1 MKRANKL
8 LSLRKL
14 KSCVMGNIIRVY
26 CENTASHIDVEMG
39 TSLLSLLQDLEISAP
54 YPLLAA
60 YVNNRL
66 KELNYRIYTPISIH
80 FIDITHFEGHRVYQ
94 RTVTFLLQRAMKELY
109 PDNPFHVRHSLGSG
123 VYCEAVGKQSFSYAE
138 CQALEEAVKRVA
150 AEDITIQRKKEPSA
164 EIIEKFEA
172 AGYPDKATLL
182 RSRPRLYSN
191 VYYMGQTVGYFF
203 GPLAPSSGYV
213 NSFSICPYSEGFVV
227 TLPDRTDPT
236 KVGRVPNAEK
246 MGGLFHQFHEW
257 MDIVGVPTVGE
268 LNSRILQGD
277 TSELIKI
284 AEAVHGRQF
293 SNIADKIYNA
303 HRERG
308 VKVVLISGP
317 SSSGKT
323 TSAKRIGIQLRV
335 LGLHPVLISLDD
347 YFVNREDTPKD
358 ENGDY
363 DYEALE
369 ALDLARLND
378 DLARLIAGESVEIP
392 RYDFIT
398 GTRQWHEHPLQ
409 LTERSVL
416 IMEGIHGLNPKLTPA
431 IPDDRKFKIYLSCFT
446 SVAMDNITRIHT
458 TDNRLLRR
466 ITRDYRTRGN
476 NAYDTIA
483 RWQSVRR
490 GEDKHIFPYQENADV
505 MVNTSLFYELGVIRP
520 IVEPILR
527 EIPDTVPEFGEA
539 DRLLRFLDNFVP
551 IKQDEIPLDSV
562 LREFVGGSTF
572 TY

>member
-1 MKRANKL
+1 M
-8 LSLRKL
+8 S
-14 KSCVMGNIIRVY
+14 NIIRVY

-39 TSLLSLLQDLEISAP
+39 TSLLSLLNNLDITNP
-54 YPLLAA
+54 YPMLAA

-109 PDNPFHVRHSLGSG
+109 PDNQFHVRHSLGSG
-123 VYCEAVGKQSFSYAE
+123 VYCEAMGKQSFSYAE

-213 NSFSICPYSEGFVV
+213 TLFSICPYSEGFVV
-227 TLPDRTDPT
+227 TLPDRAEPT

-293 SNIADKIYNA
+293 SNIADKIYKAN
-303 HRERG
+303 RERG

-378 DLARLIAGESVEIP
+378 DLSRLIEGQSVEIP

-431 IPDDRKFKIYLSCFT
+431 IPDDKKFKIYLSCFT

-539 DRLLRFLDNFVP
+539 DRLLHFLDNFVP
-551 IKQDEIPLDSV
+551 IKPDEIPLDSV

-572 TY
+572 EY

>member
-1 MKRANKL
+1 MN
-8 LSLRKL
+8 
-14 KSCVMGNIIRVY
+14 NTIRVY
-26 CENTASHIDVEMG
+26 CENTASHIEVEMG
-39 TSLLSLLQDLEISAP
+39 TSLRSLLNNLDITNS
-54 YPLLAA
+54 YPMLAA

-66 KELNYRIYTPISIH
+66 KELNYRVYTPISIR

-94 RTVTFLLQRAMKELY
+94 RTVTFLLQRAMRELF
-109 PDNPFHVRHSLGSG
+109 PQHPFHIRHSLGSG

-138 CQALEEAVKRVA
+138 CQQLEEAVRGIA
-150 AEDITIQRKKEPSA
+150 AEDISIQRKKEPSA
-164 EIIEKFEA
+164 DIIAKFEQ

-191 VYYMGQTVGYFF
+191 VYYMGQTIGYFF

-213 NSFSICPYSEGFVV
+213 DRFSICPYSEGFVV
-227 TLPDRTDPT
+227 TMPDRSDPA
-236 KVGRVPNAEK
+236 KIGRVPNAEK

-257 MDIVGVPTVGE
+257 MDVVGVPTVGE

-284 AEAVHGRQF
+284 AEAVHSRQF
-293 SNIADKIYNA
+293 SNIADKIFEA
-303 HRERG
+303 HRDRD

-378 DLARLIAGESVEIP
+378 DLSRLIDGQSVEIP

-416 IMEGIHGLNPKLTPA
+416 IMEGIHGLNPRLTPA
-431 IPDDRKFKIYLSCFT
+431 IPDDKKFKIYLSCFT

-527 EIPDTVPEFGEA
+527 EISDTVPEFGEA
-539 DRLLRFLDNFVP
+539 DRLLHFLDNFVP
-551 IKQDEIPLDSV
+551 IKPDEIPLDSV

>member
-1 MKRANKL
+1 MDNR
-8 LSLRKL
+8 
-14 KSCVMGNIIRVY
+14 IRVY
-26 CENTASHIDVEMG
+26 CENTASYIDVAMG
-39 TSLLSLLQDLEISAP
+39 TSLLGLLAELELENSEK
-54 YPLLAA
+54 YLAA

-66 KELNYRIYTPISIH
+66 KELNYRVYTPISIR

-94 RTVTFLLQRAMKELY
+94 RTVTFILQAAMAQLY
-109 PDNPFHVRHSLGSG
+109 PDNQFHIRHSLGSG
-123 VYCEAVGKQSFSYAE
+123 VYCEAAGKELFSSEECREIEAAARAIVAE
-138 CQALEEAVKRVA
+138 N
-150 AEDITIQRKKEPSA
+150 ITIQRRKEQTVD
-164 EIIEKFEA
+164 IVEKFKK
-172 AGYPDKATLL
+172 AGYPDKAKLL
-182 RSRPRLYSN
+182 SSRPRLYN
-191 VYYMGQTVGYFF
+191 NIYYMGQSIGYFF
-203 GPLAPSSGYV
+203 GPLAPSSGYADR
-213 NSFSICPYSEGFVV
+213 FDIYPYKEGFVV
-227 TLPDRTDPT
+227 AMPDRVNPA
-236 KVGRVPNAEK
+236 KMGRIPKAEK

-284 AEAVHGRQF
+284 AEAVHSRQF
-293 SNIADKIYNA
+293 SNIADKIYQA
-303 HRERG
+303 HDERG

-335 LGLHPVLISLDD
+335 LGLQPVLISLDD

-369 ALDLARLND
+369 ALDLVRLND
-378 DLARLIAGESVEIP
+378 DLCRLIAGESVEIP

-398 GTRQWHEHPLQ
+398 GTRKWHEHPLQ
-409 LTERSVL
+409 LTERSIL

-431 IPDDRKFKIYLSCFT
+431 LPDDIKFKIYLSCFT

-476 NAYDTIA
+476 NGYDTIA

-505 MVNTSLFYELGVIRP
+505 MVNTSLFYELGVLRP

-527 EIPDTVPEFGEA
+527 EIPDTVPEYGEA
-539 DRLLRFLDNFVP
+539 SRLLHFLDNFVP
-551 IKQDEIPLDSV
+551 VPTDEIPLDSV
-562 LREFVGGSTF
+562 LREFVGGSSF
-572 TY
+572 KY

>member
-1 MKRANKL
+1 M
-8 LSLRKL
+8 S
-14 KSCVMGNIIRVY
+14 NIIRVY

-39 TSLLSLLQDLEISAP
+39 TSLLSLLNNLDITNP
-54 YPLLAA
+54 YPMLAA

-138 CQALEEAVKRVA
+138 CQALEEAVKRAA
-150 AEDITIQRKKEPSA
+150 AEDITIQRKKEPST

-172 AGYPDKATLL
+172 TGYPDKATLL

-191 VYYMGQTVGYFF
+191 VYYMGQTIGYFF

-213 NSFSICPYSEGFVV
+213 TLFSICPYSEGFVV
-227 TLPDRTDPT
+227 TLPDRAEPT

-293 SNIADKIYNA
+293 SNIADKIYKAN
-303 HRERG
+303 RERG

-539 DRLLRFLDNFVP
+539 DRLLNFLDNFVP

>member
-1 MKRANKL
+1 MDNR
-8 LSLRKL
+8 
-14 KSCVMGNIIRVY
+14 IRVY
-26 CENTASHIDVEMG
+26 CENTASYIDVAMG
-39 TSLLSLLQDLEISAP
+39 TSLLGLLAELEIENSEK
-54 YPLLAA
+54 YLAA

-66 KELNYRIYTPISIH
+66 KELNYRVYTPISIR

-94 RTVTFLLQRAMKELY
+94 RTVTFILQAAMAQLY
-109 PDNPFHVRHSLGSG
+109 PDNQFHIRHSLGSG
-123 VYCEAVGKQSFSYAE
+123 VYCEAAGKELFSSEECREIEAAARAIVAE
-138 CQALEEAVKRVA
+138 NS
-150 AEDITIQRKKEPSA
+150 TIQRRKEPTVD
-164 EIIEKFEA
+164 IVEKFEK
-172 AGYPDKATLL
+172 AGYPDKAKLL
-182 RSRPRLYSN
+182 SSRPRLYN
-191 VYYMGQTVGYFF
+191 NIYYMGQSIGYFF
-203 GPLAPSSGYV
+203 GPLAPSSGYADR
-213 NSFSICPYSEGFVV
+213 FDIYPYKEGFVV
-227 TLPDRTDPT
+227 AMPDRVNPA
-236 KVGRVPNAEK
+236 KMGRIPKAEK

-284 AEAVHGRQF
+284 AEAVHSRQF
-293 SNIADKIYNA
+293 SNIADKIYQA
-303 HRERG
+303 HDERG

-335 LGLHPVLISLDD
+335 LGLQPVLISLDD

-369 ALDLARLND
+369 ALDLVRLND
-378 DLARLIAGESVEIP
+378 DLCRLIAGESVEIP

-398 GTRQWHEHPLQ
+398 GTRKWHEHPLQ
-409 LTERSVL
+409 LTERSIL

-431 IPDDRKFKIYLSCFT
+431 LPDDIKFKIYLSCFT

-476 NAYDTIA
+476 NGYDTIA

-505 MVNTSLFYELGVIRP
+505 MVNTSLFYELGVLRP

-527 EIPDTVPEFGEA
+527 EIPDTVPEYGEA
-539 DRLLRFLDNFVP
+539 SRLLHFLDNFVP
-551 IKQDEIPLDSV
+551 VPTDEIPLDSV
-562 LREFVGGSTF
+562 LREFVGGSSF
-572 TY
+572 KY

>member
-1 MKRANKL
+1 MNDMHK
-8 LSLRKL
+8 
-14 KSCVMGNIIRVY
+14 IRVY
-26 CENTASHIDVEMG
+26 CENSASYVDVPMG
-39 TSLLSLLQDLEISAP
+39 TSLLALLDELQITNS

-66 KELNYRIYTPISIH
+66 KELNYRVYTPVSIR

-94 RTVTFLLQRAMKELY
+94 RTVTFLLQRAMAKLF
-109 PDNPFHVRHSLGSG
+109 PDNPFHIRHSLGSG
-123 VYCEAVGKQSFSYAE
+123 VYCEAEGKENFSDKE
-138 CQALEEAVKRVA
+138 CELLKDEVRAIA
-150 AEDITIQRKKEPSA
+150 AQQLSIQRRKEPTA
-164 EIIEKFEA
+164 DIVAKFEA

-191 VYYMGQTVGYFF
+191 IYYMGDSVGYFF
-203 GPLAPSSGYV
+203 GPLAPSSDYV
-213 NSFSICPYSEGFVV
+213 DKFDILPYSEGFVV
-227 TLPDRTDPT
+227 ALPDRTNPAQLS
-236 KVGRVPNAEK
+236 RIPRAEK

-257 MDIVGVPTVGE
+257 MDVVGVPTVGE
-268 LNSRILQGD
+268 LNSHILQGD

-284 AEAVHGRQF
+284 AEAVHSRQF
-293 SNIADKIYNA
+293 SNIADKIYEA
-303 HRERG
+303 HRDRG

-369 ALDLARLND
+369 ALDLVQLND
-378 DLARLIAGESVEIP
+378 HLRRLIEGQSVEIP

-398 GTRQWHEHPLQ
+398 GTRQWHDHPLQ
-409 LTERSVL
+409 LSDSSIL

-431 IPDDRKFKIYLSCFT
+431 LADDMKFKIYLSCFT
-446 SVAMDNITRIHT
+446 SVAMDNLTRIHT

-505 MVNTSLFYELGVIRP
+505 MVNTSLFYELGVLRP

-527 EIPDTVPEFGEA
+527 EIPDTVPEYGEA
-539 DRLLRFLDNFVP
+539 HRLLHFLDNFVP
-551 IKQDEIPLDSV
+551 VSPEEIPLDSV
-562 LREFVGGSTF
+562 LREFVGGSSF
-572 TY
+572 KY

>member
-1 MKRANKL
+1 MDNR
-8 LSLRKL
+8 
-14 KSCVMGNIIRVY
+14 IRVY
-26 CENTASHIDVEMG
+26 CENTASYIDVAMG
-39 TSLLSLLQDLEISAP
+39 TSLLGLLAELEIENSEK
-54 YPLLAA
+54 YLAA

-66 KELNYRIYTPISIH
+66 KELNYRVYTPISIR

-94 RTVTFLLQRAMKELY
+94 RTVTFILQAAMAQLY
-109 PDNPFHVRHSLGSG
+109 PDNQFHIRHSLGSG
-123 VYCEAVGKQSFSYAE
+123 VYCEAACKELFSSEECREIEAAARAIVAE
-138 CQALEEAVKRVA
+138 N
-150 AEDITIQRKKEPSA
+150 ITIQRRKEQTVD
-164 EIIEKFEA
+164 IVEKFEK
-172 AGYPDKATLL
+172 AGYPDKAKLL
-182 RSRPRLYSN
+182 SSRPRLYN
-191 VYYMGQTVGYFF
+191 NIYYMGQNIGYFF
-203 GPLAPSSGYV
+203 GPLAPSSGYADR
-213 NSFSICPYSEGFVV
+213 FDIYPYKEGFVV
-227 TLPDRTDPT
+227 AMPDRVNPA
-236 KVGRVPNAEK
+236 KMGRIPKAEK

-284 AEAVHGRQF
+284 AEAVHSRQF
-293 SNIADKIYNA
+293 SNIADKIYQA
-303 HRERG
+303 HDERG

-335 LGLHPVLISLDD
+335 LGLQPVLISLDD

-369 ALDLARLND
+369 ALDLVRLND
-378 DLARLIAGESVEIP
+378 DLCRLIAGESVEIP

-398 GTRQWHEHPLQ
+398 GTRKWHEHPLQ
-409 LTERSVL
+409 LTERSIL

-431 IPDDRKFKIYLSCFT
+431 LPDYIKFKIYLSCFT

-476 NAYDTIA
+476 NGYDTIA

-505 MVNTSLFYELGVIRP
+505 MVNTSLFYELGVLRP

-527 EIPDTVPEFGEA
+527 EIPDTVPEYGEA
-539 DRLLRFLDNFVP
+539 SRLLHFLDNFVP
-551 IKQDEIPLDSV
+551 VPTDEIPLDSV
-562 LREFVGGSTF
+562 LREFVGGSSF
-572 TY
+572 KY

>member
-1 MKRANKL
+1 M
-8 LSLRKL
+8 S
-14 KSCVMGNIIRVY
+14 NIIRVY

-39 TSLLSLLQDLEISAP
+39 TSLLSLLNNLDITNP
-54 YPLLAA
+54 YPMLAA

-123 VYCEAVGKQSFSYAE
+123 VYCEAVGKQSFSYSE
-138 CQALEEAVKRVA
+138 CQALEEAVKRAA
-150 AEDITIQRKKEPSA
+150 AEDITIQRKKEPSI

-191 VYYMGQTVGYFF
+191 VYYMGQTIGYFF

-213 NSFSICPYSEGFVV
+213 TLFSICPYSEGFVV
-227 TLPDRTDPT
+227 TLPDRAEPT

-293 SNIADKIYNA
+293 SNIADKIYKAN
-303 HRERG
+303 RERG

-378 DLARLIAGESVEIP
+378 DLSRLIAGESVEIP

-539 DRLLRFLDNFVP
+539 DRLLNFLDNFVP

>member
-1 MKRANKL
+1 
-8 LSLRKL
+8 
-14 KSCVMGNIIRVY
+14 
-26 CENTASHIDVEMG
+26 MG
-39 TSLLSLLQDLEISAP
+39 TSLLSLLNNLDITNP
-54 YPLLAA
+54 YPMLAA
-60 YVNNRL
+60 YINNCL
-66 KELNYRIYTPISIH
+66 KELQYRIYTPVSIR
-80 FIDITHFEGHRVYQ
+80 FIDISHFEGHRVYQ

-109 PDNPFHVRHSLGSG
+109 SEQPFHVRHSLGSG
-123 VYCEAVGKQSFSYAE
+123 IYCEAEGKQGFSYAE
-138 CQALEEAVKRVA
+138 CQQIEDAVRKIA
-150 AEDITIQRKKEPSA
+150 AENIEIQRKKEPSA
-164 EIIEKFEA
+164 DIIAKFEA
-172 AGYPDKATLL
+172 EGYADKATLL

-191 VYYMGQTVGYFF
+191 IYYMGQTTGYFF

-213 NSFSICPYSEGFVV
+213 DCFSICPYGEGFVV
-227 TLPDRTDPT
+227 TMPDRSDPA
-236 KVGRVPNAEK
+236 KIGRVPNAEK

-268 LNSRILQGD
+268 LNSRIMQGD

-293 SNIADKIYNA
+293 TNIADKIYAA
-303 HRERG
+303 HRDRG
-308 VKVVLISGP
+308 VKVILISGP

-378 DLARLIAGESVEIP
+378 DLSHLIAGQSVEIP

-398 GTRQWHEHPLQ
+398 GTRQWHEQPLQ
-409 LTERSVL
+409 LTESSVL
-416 IMEGIHGLNPKLTPA
+416 IMEGIHGLNPRLTPA
-431 IPDDRKFKIYLSCFT
+431 IPDDKKFKIYLSCFT

-539 DRLLRFLDNFVP
+539 DRLLHFLDNFVP

>member
-1 MKRANKL
+1 MN
-8 LSLRKL
+8 
-14 KSCVMGNIIRVY
+14 NIIRVY
-26 CENTASHIDVEMG
+26 CENTASHIEVKMG
-39 TSLLSLLQDLEISAP
+39 TSLRSLLNNLDITNS
-54 YPLLAA
+54 YPMLAA

-66 KELNYRIYTPISIH
+66 KELNYRVYTPISIR

-94 RTVTFLLQRAMKELY
+94 RTVTFLLQRAMRELF
-109 PDNPFHVRHSLGSG
+109 PQHPFHIRHSLGSG

-138 CQALEEAVKRVA
+138 CQQLEEAVRGIA
-150 AEDITIQRKKEPSA
+150 AEDISIQRKKEPSA
-164 EIIEKFEA
+164 DIIAKFEQ

-191 VYYMGQTVGYFF
+191 VYYMGQTIGYFF

-213 NSFSICPYSEGFVV
+213 DCFSICPYSDGFVV
-227 TLPDRTDPT
+227 TLPDRAEPA
-236 KVGRVPNAEK
+236 KVGHVPNAEK

-257 MDIVGVPTVGE
+257 MDVVGVPTVGE

-293 SNIADKIYNA
+293 SNIADKIYEA
-303 HRERG
+303 HRDRD

-378 DLARLIAGESVEIP
+378 DLSRLIDGQSVEIP

-416 IMEGIHGLNPKLTPA
+416 IMEGIHGLNPRLTPA
-431 IPDDRKFKIYLSCFT
+431 IPDDKKFKIYLSCFT

-539 DRLLRFLDNFVP
+539 DRLLHFLDNFVP
-551 IKQDEIPLDSV
+551 IKPDEIPLDSV

>member
-1 MKRANKL
+1 MN
-8 LSLRKL
+8 
-14 KSCVMGNIIRVY
+14 NTIRVY
-26 CENTASHIDVEMG
+26 CENTASHADVEMG
-39 TSLLSLLQDLEISAP
+39 TSLLSLLDLLGLQNP
-54 YPLLAA
+54 YPMLAA

-66 KELNYRIYTPISIH
+66 KELNYRVYTPISIR

-94 RTVTFLLQRAMKELY
+94 RTVTFLLQRAMKQLFPE
-109 PDNPFHVRHSLGSG
+109 NPFHVRHSLGSG

-138 CQALEEAVKRVA
+138 CQALEEAVRGIA
-150 AEDITIQRKKEPSA
+150 AENITIHRKKEPSA
-164 EIIEKFEA
+164 EIIEKFES

-191 VYYMGQTVGYFF
+191 VYYMGQTIGYFF

-213 NSFSICPYSEGFVV
+213 DCFSICPYSDGFVV
-227 TLPDRTDPT
+227 TLPDRAEPA
-236 KVGRVPNAEK
+236 KVGHVPNAEK

-257 MDIVGVPTVGE
+257 MDVVGVPTVGE

-293 SNIADKIYNA
+293 SNIADKIYEA
-303 HRERG
+303 HRDRG

-378 DLARLIAGESVEIP
+378 DLSRLIEGESVEIP

-398 GTRQWHEHPLQ
+398 GTRQWHDHPLQ

-416 IMEGIHGLNPKLTPA
+416 IMEGIHGLNPRLTPA
-431 IPDDRKFKIYLSCFT
+431 IADDKKFRIYLSCFT

-539 DRLLRFLDNFVP
+539 DRLLHFLDNFVP
-551 IKQDEIPLDSV
+551 IKPDEIPLDSV

>member
-1 MKRANKL
+1 MNT
-8 LSLRKL
+8 
-14 KSCVMGNIIRVY
+14 IRVY
-26 CENTASHIDVEMG
+26 CENTASYIDVEMG
-39 TSLLSLLQDLEISAP
+39 TSLLSLLNNLDITNP
-54 YPLLAA
+54 YPMLAA
-60 YVNNRL
+60 YINNCL
-66 KELNYRIYTPISIH
+66 KELQYRIYTPVSIR
-80 FIDITHFEGHRVYQ
+80 FIDISHFEGHRVYQ

-109 PDNPFHVRHSLGSG
+109 SEQPFHVRHSLGSG
-123 VYCEAVGKQSFSYAE
+123 IYCEAEGKQGFSYAE
-138 CQALEEAVKRVA
+138 CQQIEDAIRKIA
-150 AEDITIQRKKEPSA
+150 AENIEIQRKKEPSA
-164 EIIEKFEA
+164 DIIAKFEA
-172 AGYPDKATLL
+172 EGYADKATLL

-191 VYYMGQTVGYFF
+191 IYYMGQTIGYFF

-213 NSFSICPYSEGFVV
+213 DCFSICPYGEGFVV
-227 TLPDRTDPT
+227 TMPDRSDPA
-236 KVGRVPNAEK
+236 KIGRVPNAEK

-268 LNSRILQGD
+268 LNSRIMQGD

-293 SNIADKIYNA
+293 TNIADKIYAA
-303 HRERG
+303 HRDRG
-308 VKVVLISGP
+308 VKVILISGP

-378 DLARLIAGESVEIP
+378 DLSHLIAGESVEIP

-398 GTRQWHEHPLQ
+398 GTRQWHEQPLQ
-409 LTERSVL
+409 LTESSVL
-416 IMEGIHGLNPKLTPA
+416 IMEGIHGLNPRLTPA
-431 IPDDRKFKIYLSCFT
+431 IPDDKKFKIYLSCFT

-539 DRLLRFLDNFVP
+539 DRLLHFLDNFVS
-551 IKQDEIPLDSV
+551 IKPDEIPLDSV

>member
-1 MKRANKL
+1 MDNR
-8 LSLRKL
+8 
-14 KSCVMGNIIRVY
+14 IRVY
-26 CENTASHIDVEMG
+26 CENTASYIDVAMG
-39 TSLLSLLQDLEISAP
+39 TSLLGLLAELEIENSEK
-54 YPLLAA
+54 YLAA

-66 KELNYRIYTPISIH
+66 KELNYRVYTPISIR

-94 RTVTFLLQRAMKELY
+94 RTVTFILQAAMAQLY
-109 PDNPFHVRHSLGSG
+109 PDNQFHIRHSLGSG
-123 VYCEAVGKQSFSYAE
+123 VYCEAAGKELFSSEECREIEAAARAIVAE
-138 CQALEEAVKRVA
+138 N
-150 AEDITIQRKKEPSA
+150 ITIQRRKEQTVD
-164 EIIEKFEA
+164 IVEKFEK
-172 AGYPDKATLL
+172 AGYPDKAKLL
-182 RSRPRLYSN
+182 SSRPRLYN
-191 VYYMGQTVGYFF
+191 NIYYMGQNIGYFF
-203 GPLAPSSGYV
+203 GPLAPSSGYADR
-213 NSFSICPYSEGFVV
+213 FDIYPYKEGFVV
-227 TLPDRTDPT
+227 AMPDRVNPA
-236 KVGRVPNAEK
+236 KMGRIPKAEK

-284 AEAVHGRQF
+284 AEAVHSRQF
-293 SNIADKIYNA
+293 SNIADKIYQA
-303 HRERG
+303 HDERG

-335 LGLHPVLISLDD
+335 LGLQPVLISLDD

-369 ALDLARLND
+369 ALDLVRLND
-378 DLARLIAGESVEIP
+378 DLCRLIAGESVEIP

-398 GTRQWHEHPLQ
+398 GTRKWHEHPLQ
-409 LTERSVL
+409 LTERSIL

-431 IPDDRKFKIYLSCFT
+431 LPDDIKFKIYLSCFT

-476 NAYDTIA
+476 NGYDTIA

-505 MVNTSLFYELGVIRP
+505 MVNTSLFYELGVLRP

-527 EIPDTVPEFGEA
+527 EIPDTVPEYGEA
-539 DRLLRFLDNFVP
+539 SRLLHFLDNFVP
-551 IKQDEIPLDSV
+551 VPTDEIPLDSV
-562 LREFVGGSTF
+562 LREFVGGSSF
-572 TY
+572 KY

>member
-1 MKRANKL
+1 MDNR
-8 LSLRKL
+8 
-14 KSCVMGNIIRVY
+14 IRVY
-26 CENTASHIDVEMG
+26 CENTASYIDVAMG
-39 TSLLSLLQDLEISAP
+39 TSLLGLLAELEIENSEK
-54 YPLLAA
+54 YLAA

-66 KELNYRIYTPISIH
+66 KELNYRVYTPISIR

-94 RTVTFLLQRAMKELY
+94 RTITFILQAAMAQLY
-109 PDNPFHVRHSLGSG
+109 PDNQFHIRHSLGSG
-123 VYCEAVGKQSFSYAE
+123 VYCEAAGKELFSSEECREIEAAARAIVAE
-138 CQALEEAVKRVA
+138 N
-150 AEDITIQRKKEPSA
+150 ITIQRRKEQTVD
-164 EIIEKFEA
+164 IVEKFEK
-172 AGYPDKATLL
+172 AGYPDKAKLL
-182 RSRPRLYSN
+182 SSRPRLYN
-191 VYYMGQTVGYFF
+191 NIYYMGQSIGYFF
-203 GPLAPSSGYV
+203 GPLAPSSGYADR
-213 NSFSICPYSEGFVV
+213 FDIYPYKEGFVV
-227 TLPDRTDPT
+227 AMPDRVNPA
-236 KVGRVPNAEK
+236 KMGRIPKAEK

-284 AEAVHGRQF
+284 AEAVHSRQF
-293 SNIADKIYNA
+293 SNIADKIYQA
-303 HRERG
+303 HDERG

-335 LGLHPVLISLDD
+335 LGLQPVLISLDD

-369 ALDLARLND
+369 ALDLVRLND
-378 DLARLIAGESVEIP
+378 DLCRLIAGESVEIP

-398 GTRQWHEHPLQ
+398 GTRKWHEHPLQ
-409 LTERSVL
+409 LTERSIL

-431 IPDDRKFKIYLSCFT
+431 LPDDIKFKIYLSCFT

-476 NAYDTIA
+476 NGYDTIA

-505 MVNTSLFYELGVIRP
+505 MVNTSLFYELGVLRP

-527 EIPDTVPEFGEA
+527 EIPDTVPEYGEA
-539 DRLLRFLDNFVP
+539 SRLLHFLDNFVP
-551 IKQDEIPLDSV
+551 VPTDEIPLDSV
-562 LREFVGGSTF
+562 LREFVGGSSF
-572 TY
+572 KY

>member
-1 MKRANKL
+1 MN
-8 LSLRKL
+8 
-14 KSCVMGNIIRVY
+14 NIIRVY
-26 CENTASHIDVEMG
+26 CENTASHIEVEMG
-39 TSLLSLLQDLEISAP
+39 TSLRSLLNNLDITNS
-54 YPLLAA
+54 YPMLAA

-66 KELNYRIYTPISIH
+66 KELNYRVYTPISIR

-94 RTVTFLLQRAMKELY
+94 RTVTFLLQRAMRELF
-109 PDNPFHVRHSLGSG
+109 PQHPFHIRHSLGSG
-123 VYCEAVGKQSFSYAE
+123 IYCEAVGKQSFSYAE
-138 CQALEEAVKRVA
+138 CQQLEEAVRGIA
-150 AEDITIQRKKEPSA
+150 AEDISIQRKKEPSA
-164 EIIEKFEA
+164 DIIAKFEQ

-191 VYYMGQTVGYFF
+191 VYYMGQTIGYFF

-213 NSFSICPYSEGFVV
+213 DRFSICPYSEGFVV
-227 TLPDRTDPT
+227 TMPDRSDPA
-236 KVGRVPNAEK
+236 KIGRVPNAEK

-257 MDIVGVPTVGE
+257 MDVVGVPTVGE

-293 SNIADKIYNA
+293 SNIADKIFEA
-303 HRERG
+303 HRDRD

-378 DLARLIAGESVEIP
+378 DLSRLIDGQSVEIP

-416 IMEGIHGLNPKLTPA
+416 IMEGIHGLNPRLTPA
-431 IPDDRKFKIYLSCFT
+431 IPDDKKFKIYLSCFT

-539 DRLLRFLDNFVP
+539 DRLLHFLDNFVP
-551 IKQDEIPLDSV
+551 IKPDEIPLDSV

>member
-1 MKRANKL
+1 M
-8 LSLRKL
+8 S
-14 KSCVMGNIIRVY
+14 NIIRVY

-150 AEDITIQRKKEPSA
+150 AEDITIQRRKEPSA

-539 DRLLRFLDNFVP
+539 DRLLNFLDNFVP

>member
-1 MKRANKL
+1 MNT
-8 LSLRKL
+8 
-14 KSCVMGNIIRVY
+14 IRVY
-26 CENTASHIDVEMG
+26 CENTASYIDVEMG
-39 TSLLSLLQDLEISAP
+39 TSLLSLLNNLDITNP
-54 YPLLAA
+54 YPMLAA
-60 YVNNRL
+60 YINNCL
-66 KELNYRIYTPISIH
+66 KELQYRIYTPVSIR
-80 FIDITHFEGHRVYQ
+80 FIDISHFEGHRVYQ

-109 PDNPFHVRHSLGSG
+109 SEQPFHVRHSLGSG
-123 VYCEAVGKQSFSYAE
+123 IYCEAEGKQGFSYAE
-138 CQALEEAVKRVA
+138 CQQIEDAVRKIA
-150 AEDITIQRKKEPSA
+150 AENIEIQRKKEPSA
-164 EIIEKFEA
+164 DIIAKFEVE
-172 AGYPDKATLL
+172 GYADKATLL

-191 VYYMGQTVGYFF
+191 IYYMGQTIGYFF

-213 NSFSICPYSEGFVV
+213 DCFSICPYGEGFVV
-227 TLPDRTDPT
+227 TMPDRSDPA
-236 KVGRVPNAEK
+236 KIGRVPNAEK

-268 LNSRILQGD
+268 LNSRIMQGD

-293 SNIADKIYNA
+293 TNIADKIYAA
-303 HRERG
+303 HRDRG
-308 VKVVLISGP
+308 VKVILISGP

-378 DLARLIAGESVEIP
+378 DLSHLIAGESVEIP

-398 GTRQWHEHPLQ
+398 GTRQWHEQPLQ
-409 LTERSVL
+409 LTESSVL
-416 IMEGIHGLNPKLTPA
+416 IMEGIHGLNPRLTPA
-431 IPDDRKFKIYLSCFT
+431 IPDDKKFKIYLSCFT

-539 DRLLRFLDNFVP
+539 DRLLHFLDNFVP
-551 IKQDEIPLDSV
+551 IKPDEIPLDSV

>member
-1 MKRANKL
+1 MDNR
-8 LSLRKL
+8 
-14 KSCVMGNIIRVY
+14 IRVY
-26 CENTASHIDVEMG
+26 CENTASYIDVAMG
-39 TSLLSLLQDLEISAP
+39 TSLLGLLAELEIENSEK
-54 YPLLAA
+54 YLAA

-66 KELNYRIYTPISIH
+66 KELNYRVYTPISIR

-94 RTVTFLLQRAMKELY
+94 RTVTFILQAAMAQLY
-109 PDNPFHVRHSLGSG
+109 PDNQFHIRHSLGSG
-123 VYCEAVGKQSFSYAE
+123 VYCEAAGKELFSSEECREIEAAARAIVAE
-138 CQALEEAVKRVA
+138 N
-150 AEDITIQRKKEPSA
+150 ITIQRRKEQTVD
-164 EIIEKFEA
+164 IVEKFKK
-172 AGYPDKATLL
+172 AGYPDKAKLL
-182 RSRPRLYSN
+182 SSRPRLYN
-191 VYYMGQTVGYFF
+191 NIYYMGQSIGYFF
-203 GPLAPSSGYV
+203 GPLAPSSGYADR
-213 NSFSICPYSEGFVV
+213 FDIYPYKEGFVV
-227 TLPDRTDPT
+227 AMPDRVNPA
-236 KVGRVPNAEK
+236 KMGRIPKAEK

-284 AEAVHGRQF
+284 AEAVHSRQF
-293 SNIADKIYNA
+293 SNIADKIYQA
-303 HRERG
+303 HDERG

-335 LGLHPVLISLDD
+335 LGLQPVLISLDD

-369 ALDLARLND
+369 ALDLVRLND
-378 DLARLIAGESVEIP
+378 DLCRLIAGESVEIP

-398 GTRQWHEHPLQ
+398 GTRKWHEHPLQ
-409 LTERSVL
+409 LTERSIL

-431 IPDDRKFKIYLSCFT
+431 LPDDIKFKIYLSCFT

-476 NAYDTIA
+476 NGYDTIA

-505 MVNTSLFYELGVIRP
+505 MVNTSLFYELGVLRP

-527 EIPDTVPEFGEA
+527 EIPDTVPEYGEA
-539 DRLLRFLDNFVP
+539 SRLLHFLDNFVP
-551 IKQDEIPLDSV
+551 VPTDEIPLDSV
-562 LREFVGGSTF
+562 LREFVGGSSF
-572 TY
+572 KY

>member
-1 MKRANKL
+1 MDNR
-8 LSLRKL
+8 
-14 KSCVMGNIIRVY
+14 IRVY
-26 CENTASHIDVEMG
+26 CENTASYIDVAMG
-39 TSLLSLLQDLEISAP
+39 TSLLGLLADLDIENSEK
-54 YPLLAA
+54 YLAA

-66 KELNYRIYTPISIH
+66 KELNYRVYTPISIR

-94 RTVTFLLQRAMKELY
+94 RTVTFILQAAMAQLY
-109 PDNPFHVRHSLGSG
+109 PDNQFHIRHSLGSG
-123 VYCEAVGKQSFSYAE
+123 VYCEAAGKELFSSEECREIEAAARAIVAE
-138 CQALEEAVKRVA
+138 N
-150 AEDITIQRKKEPSA
+150 ITIQRRKEQTVD
-164 EIIEKFEA
+164 IVEKFEK
-172 AGYPDKATLL
+172 AGYPDKAKLL
-182 RSRPRLYSN
+182 SSRPRLYN
-191 VYYMGQTVGYFF
+191 NIYYMGQNIGYFF
-203 GPLAPSSGYV
+203 GPLAPSSGYADR
-213 NSFSICPYSEGFVV
+213 FDIYPYKEGFVV
-227 TLPDRTDPT
+227 AMPDRVNPA
-236 KVGRVPNAEK
+236 KMGRIPKAEK

-284 AEAVHGRQF
+284 AEAVHSRQF
-293 SNIADKIYNA
+293 SNIADKIYQA
-303 HRERG
+303 HDERG

-335 LGLHPVLISLDD
+335 LGLQPVLISLDD

-369 ALDLARLND
+369 ALDLVRLND
-378 DLARLIAGESVEIP
+378 DLCRLIAGESVEIP

-398 GTRQWHEHPLQ
+398 GTRKWHEHPLQ
-409 LTERSVL
+409 LTERSIL

-431 IPDDRKFKIYLSCFT
+431 LPDDIKFKIYLSCFT

-476 NAYDTIA
+476 NGYDTIA

-505 MVNTSLFYELGVIRP
+505 MVNTSLFYELGVLRP

-527 EIPDTVPEFGEA
+527 EIPDTVPEYGEA
-539 DRLLRFLDNFVP
+539 SRLLHFLDNFVP
-551 IKQDEIPLDSV
+551 VPTDEIPLDSV
-562 LREFVGGSTF
+562 LREFVGGSSF
-572 TY
+572 KY

>member
-1 MKRANKL
+1 MDNR
-8 LSLRKL
+8 
-14 KSCVMGNIIRVY
+14 IRVY
-26 CENTASHIDVEMG
+26 CENTASYIDVAMG
-39 TSLLSLLQDLEISAP
+39 TSLLGLLAELEIENSEK
-54 YPLLAA
+54 YLAA

-66 KELNYRIYTPISIH
+66 KELNYRVYTPISIR

-94 RTVTFLLQRAMKELY
+94 RTVTFILQAAMAQLY
-109 PDNPFHVRHSLGSG
+109 PDNQFHIRHSLGSG
-123 VYCEAVGKQSFSYAE
+123 VYCEAAGKELFSSEECREIEAAARAIVAE
-138 CQALEEAVKRVA
+138 N
-150 AEDITIQRKKEPSA
+150 ITIQRRKEQTVD
-164 EIIEKFEA
+164 IVEKFEK
-172 AGYPDKATLL
+172 AGYPDKAKLL
-182 RSRPRLYSN
+182 SSRPRLYN
-191 VYYMGQTVGYFF
+191 NIYYMGQSIGYFF
-203 GPLAPSSGYV
+203 GPLAPSSGYADR
-213 NSFSICPYSEGFVV
+213 FDIYPYKEGFVV
-227 TLPDRTDPT
+227 AMPDRVNPA
-236 KVGRVPNAEK
+236 KMGRIPKAEK

-284 AEAVHGRQF
+284 AEAVHSRQF
-293 SNIADKIYNA
+293 SNIADKIYQA
-303 HRERG
+303 HDERG

-335 LGLHPVLISLDD
+335 LGLQPVLISLDD

-369 ALDLARLND
+369 ALDLVRLND
-378 DLARLIAGESVEIP
+378 DLCRLIAGESVEIP

-398 GTRQWHEHPLQ
+398 GTRKWHEHPLQ
-409 LTERSVL
+409 LTERSIL

-431 IPDDRKFKIYLSCFT
+431 LPDDIKFKIYLSCFT

-476 NAYDTIA
+476 NGYDTIA

-490 GEDKHIFPYQENADV
+490 GENKHIFPYQENADV
-505 MVNTSLFYELGVIRP
+505 MVNTSLFYELGVLRP

-527 EIPDTVPEFGEA
+527 EIPDTVPEYGEA
-539 DRLLRFLDNFVP
+539 SRLLHFLDNFVP
-551 IKQDEIPLDSV
+551 VPTDEIPLDSV
-562 LREFVGGSTF
+562 LREFVGGSSF
-572 TY
+572 KY

>member
-1 MKRANKL
+1 MDNR
-8 LSLRKL
+8 
-14 KSCVMGNIIRVY
+14 IRVY
-26 CENTASHIDVEMG
+26 CENTASYIDVAMG
-39 TSLLSLLQDLEISAP
+39 TSLLGLLAELEIENSEK
-54 YPLLAA
+54 YLAA

-66 KELNYRIYTPISIH
+66 KELNYRVYTPISIR

-94 RTVTFLLQRAMKELY
+94 RTVTFILQAAMAQLY
-109 PDNPFHVRHSLGSG
+109 PDNQFHIRHSLGSG
-123 VYCEAVGKQSFSYAE
+123 VYCEAAGKELFSSEECREIEAAARAIVAE
-138 CQALEEAVKRVA
+138 N
-150 AEDITIQRKKEPSA
+150 ITIQRRKEPTVD
-164 EIIEKFEA
+164 IVEKFKK
-172 AGYPDKATLL
+172 AGYPDKAKLL
-182 RSRPRLYSN
+182 SSRPRLYN
-191 VYYMGQTVGYFF
+191 NIYYMGQNIGYFF
-203 GPLAPSSGYV
+203 GPLAPSSGYADR
-213 NSFSICPYSEGFVV
+213 FDIYPYKEGFVV
-227 TLPDRTDPT
+227 AMPDRVNPA
-236 KVGRVPNAEK
+236 KMGRIPKAEK

-284 AEAVHGRQF
+284 AEAVHSRQF
-293 SNIADKIYNA
+293 SNIADKIYQA
-303 HRERG
+303 HDERG

-335 LGLHPVLISLDD
+335 LGLQPVLISLDD

-369 ALDLARLND
+369 ALDLVPLND
-378 DLARLIAGESVEIP
+378 DLCRLIAGESVEIP

-398 GTRQWHEHPLQ
+398 GTRKWHEHPLQ
-409 LTERSVL
+409 LTERSIL

-431 IPDDRKFKIYLSCFT
+431 LPDDIKFKIYLSCFT

-476 NAYDTIA
+476 NGYDTIA

-505 MVNTSLFYELGVIRP
+505 MVNTSLFYELGVLRP

-527 EIPDTVPEFGEA
+527 EIPDTVPEYGEA
-539 DRLLRFLDNFVP
+539 SRLLHFLDNFVP
-551 IKQDEIPLDSV
+551 VPTDEIPLDSV
-562 LREFVGGSTF
+562 LREFVGGSSF
-572 TY
+572 KY

>member
-1 MKRANKL
+1 MDNR
-8 LSLRKL
+8 
-14 KSCVMGNIIRVY
+14 IRVY
-26 CENTASHIDVEMG
+26 CENTASYIDVAMG
-39 TSLLSLLQDLEISAP
+39 TSLLGLLAELEIENSEK
-54 YPLLAA
+54 YLAA

-66 KELNYRIYTPISIH
+66 KELNYRVYTPISIR

-94 RTVTFLLQRAMKELY
+94 RTVTFILQAAMAQLY
-109 PDNPFHVRHSLGSG
+109 PDNQFHIRHSLGSG
-123 VYCEAVGKQSFSYAE
+123 VYCEAAGKELFSSEECREIEAAARAIVAE
-138 CQALEEAVKRVA
+138 N
-150 AEDITIQRKKEPSA
+150 ITIQRRKEPTVD
-164 EIIEKFEA
+164 IVEKFEK
-172 AGYPDKATLL
+172 AGYPDKAKLL
-182 RSRPRLYSN
+182 SSRPRLYN
-191 VYYMGQTVGYFF
+191 NIYYMGQNIGYFF
-203 GPLAPSSGYV
+203 GPLAPSSGYADR
-213 NSFSICPYSEGFVV
+213 FDIYPYKEGFVV
-227 TLPDRTDPT
+227 AMPDRVNPA
-236 KVGRVPNAEK
+236 KMGRIPKAEK

-284 AEAVHGRQF
+284 AEAVHSRQF
-293 SNIADKIYNA
+293 SNIADKIYQA
-303 HRERG
+303 HDERG

-335 LGLHPVLISLDD
+335 LGLQPVLISLDD

-369 ALDLARLND
+369 ALDLVRLND
-378 DLARLIAGESVEIP
+378 DLCRLIAGESVEIP

-398 GTRQWHEHPLQ
+398 GTRKWHEHPLQ
-409 LTERSVL
+409 LTERSIL

-431 IPDDRKFKIYLSCFT
+431 LPDDIKFKIYLSCFT

-476 NAYDTIA
+476 NGYDTIA

-505 MVNTSLFYELGVIRP
+505 MVNTSLFYELGVLRP

-527 EIPDTVPEFGEA
+527 EIPDTVPEYGEA
-539 DRLLRFLDNFVP
+539 SRLLHFLDNFVP
-551 IKQDEIPLDSV
+551 VPTDEIPLDSV
-562 LREFVGGSTF
+562 LREFVGGSSF
-572 TY
+572 KY

>member
-1 MKRANKL
+1 MNT
-8 LSLRKL
+8 
-14 KSCVMGNIIRVY
+14 IRVY
-26 CENTASHIDVEMG
+26 CENTASYIDVEMG
-39 TSLLSLLQDLEISAP
+39 TSLLSLLNNLDITNP
-54 YPLLAA
+54 YPMLAA
-60 YVNNRL
+60 YINNCL
-66 KELNYRIYTPISIH
+66 KELQYRIYTPVSIR
-80 FIDITHFEGHRVYQ
+80 FIDISHFEGHRVYQ

-109 PDNPFHVRHSLGSG
+109 SKQPFHVRHSLGSG
-123 VYCEAVGKQSFSYAE
+123 IYCEAEGKQGFSYAE
-138 CQALEEAVKRVA
+138 CQQIEDAVRKIA
-150 AEDITIQRKKEPSA
+150 AENIEIQRKKEPSA
-164 EIIEKFEA
+164 DIIAKFEA
-172 AGYPDKATLL
+172 EGYADKATLL

-191 VYYMGQTVGYFF
+191 IYYMGQTIGYFF

-213 NSFSICPYSEGFVV
+213 DCFSICPYGEGFVV
-227 TLPDRTDPT
+227 TMPDRSDPA
-236 KVGRVPNAEK
+236 KIGRVPNAEK

-268 LNSRILQGD
+268 LNSRIMQGD

-293 SNIADKIYNA
+293 TNIADKIYAA
-303 HRERG
+303 HRDRG
-308 VKVVLISGP
+308 VKVILISGP

-378 DLARLIAGESVEIP
+378 DLSHLIAGQSVEIP

-398 GTRQWHEHPLQ
+398 GTRQWHEQPLQ
-409 LTERSVL
+409 LTESSVL
-416 IMEGIHGLNPKLTPA
+416 IMEGIHGLNPRLTPA
-431 IPDDRKFKIYLSCFT
+431 IPDDKKFKIYLSCFT

-539 DRLLRFLDNFVP
+539 DRLLHFLDNFVP
-551 IKQDEIPLDSV
+551 IKPDEIPLDSV

>member
-1 MKRANKL
+1 MDNR
-8 LSLRKL
+8 
-14 KSCVMGNIIRVY
+14 IRVY
-26 CENTASHIDVEMG
+26 CENTASYIDVAMG
-39 TSLLSLLQDLEISAP
+39 TSLLGLLAKLEIENSEK
-54 YPLLAA
+54 YLAA

-66 KELNYRIYTPISIH
+66 KELNYRVYTPISIR

-94 RTVTFLLQRAMKELY
+94 RTVTFILQAAMAQLY
-109 PDNPFHVRHSLGSG
+109 PDNQFHIRHSLGSG
-123 VYCEAVGKQSFSYAE
+123 VYCEAAGKELFSSEECREIEAAARAIVAE
-138 CQALEEAVKRVA
+138 N
-150 AEDITIQRKKEPSA
+150 ITIQRRKEQTVD
-164 EIIEKFEA
+164 IVEKFEKS
-172 AGYPDKATLL
+172 GYPDKAKLL
-182 RSRPRLYSN
+182 SSRPRLYN
-191 VYYMGQTVGYFF
+191 NIYYMGQNIGYFF
-203 GPLAPSSGYV
+203 GPLAPSSGYADR
-213 NSFSICPYSEGFVV
+213 FDIYPYKEGFVV
-227 TLPDRTDPT
+227 AMPDRVNPA
-236 KVGRVPNAEK
+236 KMGRIPKAEK

-284 AEAVHGRQF
+284 AEAVHSRQF
-293 SNIADKIYNA
+293 SNIADKIYQA
-303 HRERG
+303 HDERG

-335 LGLHPVLISLDD
+335 LGLQPVLISLDD

-369 ALDLARLND
+369 ALDLVRLND
-378 DLARLIAGESVEIP
+378 DLCRLIAGESVEIP

-398 GTRQWHEHPLQ
+398 GTRKWHEHPLQ
-409 LTERSVL
+409 LTERSIL

-431 IPDDRKFKIYLSCFT
+431 LPDDIKFKIYLSCFT

-476 NAYDTIA
+476 NGYDTIA

-505 MVNTSLFYELGVIRP
+505 MVNTSLFYELGVLRP

-527 EIPDTVPEFGEA
+527 EIPDTVPEYGEA
-539 DRLLRFLDNFVP
+539 SRLLHFLDNFVP
-551 IKQDEIPLDSV
+551 VPTDEIPLDSV
-562 LREFVGGSTF
+562 LREFVGGSSF
-572 TY
+572 KY

>member
-1 MKRANKL
+1 MNDMHK
-8 LSLRKL
+8 
-14 KSCVMGNIIRVY
+14 IRVY
-26 CENTASHIDVEMG
+26 CENSASYVDVPMG
-39 TSLLSLLQDLEISAP
+39 TSLLALLDELQITNS

-66 KELNYRIYTPISIH
+66 KELNYRVYTPVSIR

-94 RTVTFLLQRAMKELY
+94 RTVTFLLQRAMAKLF
-109 PDNPFHVRHSLGSG
+109 PDNPFHIRHSLGSG
-123 VYCEAVGKQSFSYAE
+123 VYCEAEGKENFSDKE
-138 CQALEEAVKRVA
+138 CELLKHEVRAIA
-150 AEDITIQRKKEPSA
+150 AQQLSIQRRKEPTA
-164 EIIEKFEA
+164 DIVAKFEA

-191 VYYMGQTVGYFF
+191 IYYMGDSVGYFF
-203 GPLAPSSGYV
+203 GPLAPSSDYV
-213 NSFSICPYSEGFVV
+213 DKFDILPYSEGFVV
-227 TLPDRTDPT
+227 ALPDRTNPAQLS
-236 KVGRVPNAEK
+236 RIPRAEK

-257 MDIVGVPTVGE
+257 MDVVGVPTVGE
-268 LNSRILQGD
+268 LNSHILQGD

-284 AEAVHGRQF
+284 AEAVHSRQF
-293 SNIADKIYNA
+293 SNIADKIYEA
-303 HRERG
+303 HRDRG

-369 ALDLARLND
+369 ALDLVQLND
-378 DLARLIAGESVEIP
+378 HLRRLIEGQSVEIP

-398 GTRQWHEHPLQ
+398 GTRQWHDHPLQ
-409 LTERSVL
+409 LSDSSIL

-431 IPDDRKFKIYLSCFT
+431 LADDMKFKIYLSCFT
-446 SVAMDNITRIHT
+446 SVAMDNLTRIHT

-505 MVNTSLFYELGVIRP
+505 MVNTSLFYELGVLRP

-527 EIPDTVPEFGEA
+527 EIPDTVPEYGEA
-539 DRLLRFLDNFVP
+539 HRLLHFLDNFVP
-551 IKQDEIPLDSV
+551 VSPEEIPLDSV
-562 LREFVGGSTF
+562 LREFVGGSSF
-572 TY
+572 KY

>member
-1 MKRANKL
+1 M
-8 LSLRKL
+8 S
-14 KSCVMGNIIRVY
+14 NIIRVY

-39 TSLLSLLQDLEISAP
+39 TSLLSLLNNLDITNP
-54 YPLLAA
+54 YPMLAA

-138 CQALEEAVKRVA
+138 CQALEEAVKRAA
-150 AEDITIQRKKEPSA
+150 AEDITIQRKKEPSI

-191 VYYMGQTVGYFF
+191 VYYMGQTIGYFF

-213 NSFSICPYSEGFVV
+213 TLFSICPYSEGFVV
-227 TLPDRTDPT
+227 TLPDRAEPT

-293 SNIADKIYNA
+293 SNIADKIYKAN
-303 HRERG
+303 RERG

-539 DRLLRFLDNFVP
+539 DRLLNFLDNFVP